1 MARRNDSDGEP
12 RGNGL
17 MIISGVI
24 VLVVVLLGVFVV
36 VTSDGGDGKTDD
48 GASHA
53 SGSGASSSSGS
64 TGDNGDGGSQSG
76 APVSGGC
83 KPTDTDQK
91 VPTTAPGDVTWSLAK
106 TAALPRS
113 KSAGPM
119 VVNGLTASCYAHTPR
134 GALLAAINTPY
145 RVALAAP
152 DKAPV
157 EKLVLPGA
165 GRDKLEAQL
174 SQVDVQAG
182 ELSQVAGFRVVSYT
196 PQTAVVTLV
205 NGSADAHTLK
215 SSDITVQWSDNDWK
229 VVAREDGSLTTPA
242 TPVSDLLGYIQFGG
256 L

>member
-1 MARRNDSDGEP
+1 MARRNDGDEEQ
-12 RGNGL
+12 RGTGL
-17 MIISGVI
+17 MIISAVI

-36 VTSDGGDGKTDD
+36 VTNDDGDGKSDGG
-48 GASHA
+48 ASPT
-53 SGSGASSSSGS
+53 SGAGAATSGQ
-64 TGDNGDGGSQSG
+64 GADDNGGGSQTG
-76 APVSGGC
+76 APASGGC

-91 VPTTAPGDVTWSLAK
+91 VPTTAPDDVTWSLTK

-119 VVNGLTASCYAHTPR
+119 VVNGLSATCYAHTPR
-134 GALLAAINTPY
+134 GALLAAVNTPY

-152 DKAPV
+152 GKAPV
-157 EKLVLPGA
+157 EKSVLPGA
-165 GRDKLEAQL
+165 GRDKLEGQL

-196 PQTAVVTLV
+196 QQTAVVTLV
-205 NGSADAHTLK
+205 NGSTDAHNLK
-215 SSDITVQWSDNDWK
+215 ASDITVQWSDADWK

-242 TPVSDLLGYIQFGG
+242 TPVSDLVGYIQFGG

>member
-17 MIISGVI
+17 MIISAVI

-36 VTSDGGDGKTDD
+36 VTSGGGDGKSD
-48 GASHA
+48 GAAPHA
-53 SGSGASSSSGS
+53 SGSGAASSSGS
-64 TGDNGDGGSQSG
+64 ADGNGGGSQSG
-76 APVSGGC
+76 VPASGGC

-91 VPTTAPGDVTWSLAK
+91 VPTTAPDDVTWSLAK

-145 RVALAAP
+145 RVAMAAP

-157 EKLVLPGA
+157 DKLVLPGA

-182 ELSQVAGFRVVSYT
+182 ELAQVAGFRVVSYT
-196 PQTAVVTLV
+196 PQSAVVTLV
-205 NGSADAHTLK
+205 NGSASSHTLK
-215 SSDITVQWSDNDWK
+215 SSDITLQWSDDDWK
-229 VVAREDGSLTTPA
+229 VVARDDGSLTTPA
-242 TPVSDLLGYIQFGG
+242 TPVSDLVGYIEFGG